1 MTRAH
6 NNPAAAAML
15 CVSHF
20 GHWDLNE
27 FQAFVLYIYICV
39 CIICSSC
46 NSVHDRSSAET
57 NA

>member
-27 FQAFVLYIYICV
+27 FQAFVLYIYMCMYYLFV
-39 CIICSSC
+39 MQLGS
-46 NSVHDRSSAET
+46 
-57 NA
+57 